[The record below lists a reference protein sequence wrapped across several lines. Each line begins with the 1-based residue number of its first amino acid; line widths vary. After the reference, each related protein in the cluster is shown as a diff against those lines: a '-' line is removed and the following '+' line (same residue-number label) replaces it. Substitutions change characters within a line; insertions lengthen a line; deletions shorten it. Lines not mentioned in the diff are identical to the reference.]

1 MFGKLF
7 KAFLDI
13 LRSKDWLTARIW
25 RFKIHRKLIPV
36 TWDLTSYCLKKA
48 FDSELPRK
56 SFRFL
61 DMGSGQV
68 GLLGHYVK
76 SHWSSAEVW
85 CVDIYPEFVEN
96 IKFNAK
102 RNCLDIVCIKSDLFS
117 DVTGK
122 FNVIAFNPPYVPDSE
137 GLHLDYPHIRYG
149 GGDGAETTRRFL
161 ALAKGHLEPG
171 GRVFLGI
178 NCFYL
183 PETLCKRLI
192 DEHRYD
198 LEKTIKRS
206 IFNTARVFILKPKP
220 QAS

>member
-122 FNVIAFNPPYVPDSE
+122 FNVIAFNPPYVPDPKAYIWTIRIFVTV
-137 GLHLDYPHIRYG
+137 GAMGRKLH
-149 GGDGAETTRRFL
+149 AAFF

-171 GRVFLGI
+171 GACVSG
-178 NCFYL
+178 
-183 PETLCKRLI
+183 
-192 DEHRYD
+192 D
-198 LEKTIKRS
+198 
-206 IFNTARVFILKPKP
+206 
-220 QAS
+220 